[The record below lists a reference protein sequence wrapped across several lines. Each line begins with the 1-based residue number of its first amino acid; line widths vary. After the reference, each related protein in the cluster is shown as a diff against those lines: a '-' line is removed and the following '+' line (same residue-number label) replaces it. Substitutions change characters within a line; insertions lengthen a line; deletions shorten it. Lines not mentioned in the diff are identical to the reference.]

1 MNFMV
6 DIRAEHSVVTTPVAP
21 LIGQI
26 ATIVGAIGDL
36 TALSFCKDGLCQ
48 QGGHLMTHEFLYLPE
63 YPIPLLG
70 RDLLTKL
77 GAQITFTPQKAC
89 EPHLGE
95 PIGSD
100 DGRDHAQGR

>member
-1 MNFMV
+1 
-6 DIRAEHSVVTTPVAP
+6 
-21 LIGQI
+21 
-26 ATIVGAIGDL
+26 
-36 TALSFCKDGLCQ
+36 
-48 QGGHLMTHEFLYLPE
+48 MTHEFLYLPE

>member
-21 LIGQI
+21 LTGQI
-26 ATIVGAIGDL
+26 ATIVGTIGDL
-36 TALSFCKDGLCQ
+36 TALSFCKAGLCQ
-48 QGGHLMTHEFLYLPE
+48 RGGHLMTHEFLYLPE

-77 GAQITFTPQKAC
+77 GCKSPLPPEGPRASPWGANQ
-89 EPHLGE
+89 L
-95 PIGSD
+95 
-100 DGRDHAQGR
+100 